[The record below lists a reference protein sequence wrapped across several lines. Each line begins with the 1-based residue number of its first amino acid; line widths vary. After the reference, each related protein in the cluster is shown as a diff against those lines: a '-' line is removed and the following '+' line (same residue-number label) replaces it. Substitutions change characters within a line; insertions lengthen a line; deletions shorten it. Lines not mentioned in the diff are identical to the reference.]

1 MPYAI
6 LFLEDINEPSY
17 KIDRMLNQLWQ
28 SGLLRDVNGIIFG
41 YFTNCSYDEGDFTTQ
56 EILQHYA
63 DLAKKPTACGLPVG
77 HDMNN
82 MSLPVG
88 TSVCLQVTN
97 AATSLSFTSPLF
109 QSRET
114 KNI

>member
-1 MPYAI
+1 
-6 LFLEDINEPSY
+6 
-17 KIDRMLNQLWQ
+17 MLNQLWQ

-97 AATSLSFTSPLF
+97 TATSLSFTSPLF

-114 KNI
+114 KKI

>member
-1 MPYAI
+1 MSR
-6 LFLEDINEPSY
+6 LY

-28 SGLLRDVNGIIFG
+28 SGLLRDVNGIISD
-41 YFTNCSYDEGDFTTQ
+41 TSQIAPTTKVT
-56 EILQHYA
+56 LRRRNLTHYA

-88 TSVCLQVTN
+88 TSVRLQVTN
-97 AATSLSFTSPLF
+97 TATSLSFTSPLF

-114 KNI
+114 KKL